1 MVNIVK
7 EKILDNFTIECPECG
22 YTLFGDEPRYII
34 ECNVCLEKKKSK
46 FISNEMHGSKTTLM
60 VQSDQVEV

>member
-34 ECNVCLEKKKSK
+34 ECDICLKKKK
-46 FISNEMHGSKTTLM
+46 QKDERINNES
-60 VQSDQVEV
+60 